1 MILIKSIADDFSTT
15 HIIKWLEYFGVPFLR
30 INDEK
35 IISFSIE
42 SGKRTRVN
50 LENEKSF
57 VLEEIQAYWYRR
69 GMWKFKSNAAASTNT
84 LYKVFDQQD
93 TANKKG
99 LLKFLNE
106 SLKLCGDISDQN
118 SAFEANKLD
127 QLRKAE
133 ACGIPLPEYLV
144 TTQKS
149 ELLAFLAQHSSL
161 ITKALTNAI
170 YYVSEDVFF
179 PPHTLLLDQS
189 NVSRIPDVFAESL
202 FQTLVLKKY
211 EIRSFYF
218 YGKFYSMAI
227 FSQNDDQ
234 TKVDFRNYNWKKP
247 NRNVPYQLPVC
258 LEEKLQK
265 LMELL
270 QLQSGS
276 FDLIVTPDDQYVF
289 LEVNPVGQ
297 FGMVSIPCNYGLEKL
312 LAEHL
317 AYGKQ

>member
-15 HIIKWLEYFGVPFLR
+15 HVIKWLEYFGVPFLR

-42 SGKRTRVN
+42 SGKRTRLN

-69 GMWKFKSNAAASTNT
+69 GMWKFKSNADSSTNE
-84 LYKVFDQQD
+84 LYKIFDQQD

-106 SLKLCGDISDQN
+106 ALKQHGNISDQN

-149 ELLAFLAQHSSL
+149 ELLTFLDQHNSL

-170 YYVSEDVFF
+170 FYISDAIFF

-189 NVSRIPDVFAESL
+189 NVARIPDVFAESL
-202 FQTLVLKKY
+202 FQTLVPKKY

-234 TKVDFRNYNWKKP
+234 TKVDFRNYNWQKP
-247 NRNVPYQLPVC
+247 NRNVPYQLPVW